1 MLAKNAASVAIL
13 ALLIMFSASPIAFA
27 SESESTRFKASFS
40 GPFHTIASTPTTIT
54 VAVTGEGRATH
65 LGDSDLS
72 ATVTIVLATGVG
84 TSTDTTITASGDEH
98 EDNLFLT
105 TVTSETAP
113 SPQGIIILSGTYTI
127 TGGTGEFRGATGS
140 GTVSG
145 TVSIPAGTVTERV
158 SGTITLLDE

>member
-1 MLAKNAASVAIL
+1 
-13 ALLIMFSASPIAFA
+13 MFSASPIAFA

-127 TGGTGEFRGATGS
+127 TGGTGEFSGATGS

>member
-1 MLAKNAASVAIL
+1 M
-13 ALLIMFSASPIAFA
+13 
-27 SESESTRFKASFS
+27 
-40 GPFHTIASTPTTIT
+40 
-54 VAVTGEGRATH
+54 
-65 LGDSDLS
+65 
-72 ATVTIVLATGVG
+72 LATGVG

-145 TVSIPAGTVTERV
+145 TLSIPAGTVTERF